1 MATLVV
7 YAVVLIT
14 LVGWDLRPT
23 GASLSWSSAVNASTD
38 IERAT
43 GWFESQADAPERAMF
58 TNSLFIEL
66 FNAAVDQHN
75 IENEDGALR
84 LMHTARELLLDYEER
99 DPYKRDVQINLFKT
113 EVLLSSWGQTEFSEQ
128 AVERSETI
136 FKLYPAYL
144 SMLQLVADD
153 MPFNGRDDLE
163 IEYNARINAGK

>member
-1 MATLVV
+1 MGSATHKSQPIVV
-7 YAVVLIT
+7 VGSERLNRYRTRHRVVRKSGRCT
-14 LVGWDLRPT
+14 RTPT
-23 GASLSWSSAVNASTD
+23 
-38 IERAT
+38 
-43 GWFESQADAPERAMF
+43 F

-75 IENEDGALR
+75 LENEDGALQ
-84 LMHTARELLLDYEER
+84 LTHTARELLLDYEER